1 MLNCGA
7 AAPVTVSVSFSRV
20 PHLPQPQI
28 SSASLSSHHPSNPG
42 GGGDP
47 EEAKLT
53 LPRYK
58 WRLLIAYDGTQY
70 SGWQYQQSPP
80 TIQCIVESALTRA
93 TKLGRKDLSLVGAS
107 RTDAGVHAWG
117 QVAHFVTP
125 FNYDSLNSI
134 HAALN
139 GLLPSD
145 IRVREISPAIPE
157 FHARYSAKSKVYCY
171 KVYNDTIM
179 DPFQRHHAYHNL
191 YKLNTIVMR
200 EAAKHFV
207 GKHDFSAFVNTTR
220 NDRLRDPVKNIFH
233 FEVIELGALLQLE
246 VEGSG
251 FLYRQVRNMVNNL
264 LSFPQELLRLLC
276 CFKLEGKQS
285 LLTSSPRS
293 LQLETGKNL
302 LNMLCLFHLKDSVLQ
317 LSSIE
322 KSTYSF
328 PQVALQPVLDYWN
341 KQKVLASGILKCC
354 WGLKKHF

>member
-157 FHARYSAKSKVYCY
+157 FHARYSAK
-171 KVYNDTIM
+171 T
-179 DPFQRHHAYHNL
+179 
-191 YKLNTIVMR
+191 
-200 EAAKHFV
+200 AKHFV

>member
-157 FHARYSAKSKVYCY
+157 FHARYSAK
-171 KVYNDTIM
+171 T
-179 DPFQRHHAYHNL
+179 
-191 YKLNTIVMR
+191 
-200 EAAKHFV
+200 KHFV

>member
-157 FHARYSAKSKVYCY
+157 FHARYSAK
-171 KVYNDTIM
+171 T
-179 DPFQRHHAYHNL
+179 
-191 YKLNTIVMR
+191 
-200 EAAKHFV
+200 AKHFV

-251 FLYRQVRNMVNNL
+251 FLYRQVRNMVAL
-264 LSFPQELLRLLC
+264 LLQIGREAIPPDIVPKILATRDRKELAKYALSVPPQGLC
-276 CFKLEGKQS
+276 
-285 LLTSSPRS
+285 LTAVKYREEH
-293 LQLETGKNL
+293 LQLPTGCPTTSFGRHHSISKCKL
-302 LNMLCLFHLKDSVLQ
+302 PFYWDS
-317 LSSIE
+317 
-322 KSTYSF
+322 
-328 PQVALQPVLDYWN
+328 
-341 KQKVLASGILKCC
+341 
-354 WGLKKHF
+354 